1 MAETSDS
8 HQKQP
13 GISVEEWLAATES
26 EYQETAR
33 QVGEL
38 REEIRAQTTR
48 ALWLLSFALAVLGV
62 TAVLFEV
69 SLRSP
74 DGWELG
80 AILPVLLFGV
90 APGFYFL
97 FEPTNF
103 RQYRFLWD
111 EIYQGHE
118 YIAEKKL
125 SIVRTDQVLDAFA
138 AIKRDKIFTV
148 WKWLWLL
155 SNLWGITVLA
165 LA

>member
-8 HQKQP
+8 HQNQP
-13 GISVEEWLAATES
+13 RISVEEWLAATES

-38 REEIRAQTTR
+38 REGIRAQTTR

-62 TAVLFEV
+62 AAVLFEV

-80 AILPVLLFGV
+80 AILPILIFGV

-97 FEPTNF
+97 FEPLDFHRSSRMWNEA
-103 RQYRFLWD
+103 YR
-111 EIYQGHE
+111 GHE
-118 YIAEKKL
+118 FIAEKKL
-125 SIVRTDQVLDAFA
+125 SIARADQVLAAFF
-138 AIKRDKIFTV
+138 AIKRDKIFAV
-148 WKWLWLL
+148 WRLLWLL
-155 SNLWGITVLA
+155 SNLWAIAIFA
-165 LA
+165 LT